1 MNGGRL
7 FFIKYQKK
15 QKKDMKREDK
25 EKRQE
30 RRMCYTCAHLR
41 VRETRN
47 SAWLTCG
54 KFGNSFVGAMCCRY
68 YKREN
73 PK

>member
-1 MNGGRL
+1 
-7 FFIKYQKK
+7 
-15 QKKDMKREDK
+15 MKREDK

-41 VRETRN
+41 VRETKN
-47 SAWLTCG
+47 SVWLTCG

-68 YKREN
+68 FKREN